1 MTGASENHKVQ
12 YNPRTV
18 HKPPEE
24 FQRLVFPFIERCK
37 NSLNALD
44 AYYPRRTACDF
55 LGLMERVITVL
66 LQYVSQLI
74 NIGQTHIL
82 FDFEVFK
89 TDLFLKYKENMGTLF
104 ITGVNPV
111 SQSLKDVLREI
122 LIQITNLISDVNG
135 YQKTSMDFLCSNFFK
150 SMIMLLL

>member
-1 MTGASENHKVQ
+1 M
-12 YNPRTV
+12 
-18 HKPPEE
+18 
-24 FQRLVFPFIERCK
+24 
-37 NSLNALD
+37 
-44 AYYPRRTACDF
+44 
-55 LGLMERVITVL
+55 
-66 LQYVSQLI
+66 LQYFTQLI
-74 NIGQTHIL
+74 NIGCTNISFYH
-82 FDFEVFK
+82 EVFN

-150 SMIMLLL
+150 SMIML